1 MEKNVGKMN
10 PKNILIVQTAFLG
23 DVILT
28 TGLIR
33 GTHQVFPDAA
43 IDVLVIPQTAGV
55 LKNNP
60 YIREILLFDK
70 RSNKLKA
77 FRQTLKL
84 LRAKRYAV
92 VITPHRSFTTGMLI
106 KLAGIPERVGF
117 DVSPIRH
124 FLTHRVAVP
133 ATGHTSQK
141 NVHLL
146 SAFGRKKVCPESELF
161 PSEKDKAKVR
171 LLMNNFTNRR
181 PTIAIAPGSVWPTKR
196 WPKSYFEELTETLK
210 NDFNLVFIGSKEE
223 RDLCA
228 EIIDSA
234 GAKTALNLAG
244 ILTILESAA
253 AIQQCDLMICN
264 DSGALHIANAVQTDV
279 FAFFG
284 PTIQSFGFY
293 PYRSNDHVFEV
304 IDLYCRPCGKHGHK
318 SCPEKHFRCMLEIT
332 PQMVIEK
339 VSRYFQESFEKGS
352 NFEA

>member
-1 MEKNVGKMN
+1 MS

-33 GTHQVFPDAA
+33 GTHQVFPEAA

-60 YIREILLFDK
+60 YIREILIFDK
-70 RSNKLKA
+70 RSSKLKA
-77 FRQTLKL
+77 FRQTLKR
-84 LRAKRYAV
+84 LRAKRYDV

-106 KLAGIPERVGF
+106 QLAGIPVRVGF

-133 ATGHTSQK
+133 ATGHTSEK

-146 SAFGRKKVCPESELF
+146 SVFGRKRVCPQSELF
-161 PSEKDKAKVR
+161 PSDQDKAKVR
-171 LLMNNFTNRR
+171 LLMNNFPGRR
-181 PTIAIAPGSVWPTKR
+181 PTIAIAPGSVWQTKR
-196 WPKSYFEELTETLK
+196 WPKSYFVELTSALK
-210 NDFNLVFIGSKEE
+210 DDFNLVFIGSKEE
-223 RDLCA
+223 RHLCA

-234 GAKTALNLAG
+234 GARTALNFAG
-244 ILTILESAA
+244 LLSILESAA
-253 AIQQCDLMICN
+253 IIEQCDLMLCN

-293 PYRSNDHVFEV
+293 PYRSNDYVFEV
-304 IDLYCRPCGKHGHK
+304 NDLYCRPCGKHGHK

-332 PQMVIEK
+332 PQMVVEK
-339 VSRYFQESFEKGS
+339 VSRYFQERNAKGT